1 MVMVLQNYKLAF
13 SWYEKSAMKGNSTAQ
28 SNLAYMYL
36 NGESVTVDY
45 SKAKYWCEKAVAK
58 GDAVAQYLLGTM
70 YAEAK
75 GVEESSVRQRN
86 CLP

>member
-1 MVMVLQNYKLAF
+1 
-13 SWYEKSAMKGNSTAQ
+13 
-28 SNLAYMYL
+28 MYL
-36 NGESVTVDY
+36 NGESVKVDY
-45 SKAKYWCEKAVAK
+45 SKAKYWFEKAVAK
-58 GDAVAQYLLGTM
+58 GDAVVQYLLGIM